1 MVIDEPEGKGTWREA
16 IFARCR
22 ESSEAGNFSAEKLIL
37 TFWEPLPPYTIFLSK
52 LKS

>member
-37 TFWEPLPPYTIFLSK
+37 TFWEPFQRILFSCPS
-52 LKS
+52 